1 MAEAETA
8 IEAAAIEGSL
18 NFNCNLPFAS
28 HSFSLSFSICLSLS
42 IYICLSLCLYPI
54 LPLCLFISLCTFHY
68 LSVSLYLYIYIFF
81 SLSISISYS
90 SSFLFVFSSLLIN
103 IYHFFPL
110 SSFALPPTISTL
122 SVSLSLSIFTLLTL
136 NFPLVFSLPL
146 TLKQDICLPLS
157 LVGQLKRSQSCCCCC
172 CCTCAPLPRPGT
184 QRGRQ
189 PYDYNRN

>member
-122 SVSLSLSIFTLLTL
+122 SVSLSLNFYVANTQFPTSFLSPSHTQTRYLFTVIASGAIKTESELLLLLLLYLCPTAKARHA
-136 NFPLVFSLPL
+136 
-146 TLKQDICLPLS
+146 T
-157 LVGQLKRSQSCCCCC
+157 R
-172 CCTCAPLPRPGT
+172 
-184 QRGRQ
+184 
-189 PYDYNRN
+189 